1 MATKKSTK
9 TAKTTTA
16 PKSVAAKTSQVST
29 KTSAKP
35 SPKTTAKKTVVAS
48 VKKVEPQSHQQTKQV
63 KVKKSFVKYVVLVV
77 VIVVVGALIYFSRSL
92 FVAAVVNGQPISRL
106 DVVKE
111 TEKQSGKQVVDNL
124 VRNALIEQEAKK
136 QNVTVSEQEIDAEI
150 KKIEDQ
156 LKKQGQNFDQV
167 LQMQGMTKNDLRKL
181 IKLDKLVGKIVGK
194 DIKISDNDV
203 NKYIEDN
210 KEMLPKNLK
219 DSDLKNQVRD
229 QLKQQVLNKK
239 VSAWLAD
246 LQKKA
251 NIQYFVQY

>member
-16 PKSVAAKTSQVST
+16 PKSVAAKTSQVS
-29 KTSAKP
+29 AKS
-35 SPKTTAKKTVVAS
+35 SPKTATKKTVAAS
-48 VKKVEPQSHQQTKQV
+48 VKKVEPQSHHETKQQV
-63 KVKKSFVKYVVLVV
+63 KLKKSFVKYIVLVV

-136 QNVTVSEQEIDAEI
+136 QNVTVSEQEIDTEI